1 MRYDKGHKEA
11 TRRRILEI
19 ATRQFRE
26 GGVAAV
32 GLAGLMTDA
41 GLTNGAFYGHFG
53 SKEALV
59 REAIEAALEDSQRKI
74 EASVASGAGLSGFVR
89 DYLSPR
95 HRDSPGKGCVAAALA
110 AEVARHPAGT
120 RTVFT
125 TKVAEVLSLI
135 GQHLTAGSPEE
146 RRSTAMSVYTLLVG
160 TLQIARA
167 VNDRLLSDE
176 ILANGVATVL
186 RLIATAPNHAV

>member
-11 TRRRILEI
+11 TRRKILEI

-59 REAIEAALEDSQRKI
+59 REAIDAALEDSRGKI
-74 EASVASGAGLSGFVR
+74 EAAVSSGAGLPGFVR

-95 HRDSPGKGCVAAALA
+95 HRDNPGKGCITAALV

-125 TKVAEVLSLI
+125 TKVGEVLSLI
-135 GQHLTAGSPEE
+135 GRLLPSGSADE
-146 RRSTAMSVYTLLVG
+146 RTRTAMTVYTLLVG

-167 VNDRLLSDE
+167 VNDKALSDAM
-176 ILANGVATVL
+176 LTNGVTTAL
-186 RLIATAPNHAV
+186 GFIANPR

>member
-1 MRYDKGHKEA
+1 MRYDRSHKEA
-11 TRRRILEI
+11 TRRKILEI

-74 EASVASGAGLSGFVR
+74 EAAVSSGAGLRGFVR

-95 HRDSPGKGCVAAALA
+95 HRDNPGRGCITAALV

-125 TKVAEVLSLI
+125 TKVGEVLNLI
-135 GQHLTAGSPEE
+135 GRHLPSGSPEE
-146 RRSTAMSVYTLLVG
+146 RRRTAMTVYTLLVG

-167 VNDRLLSDE
+167 VNDRQLSDAM
-176 ILANGVATVL
+176 LANGITTVL
-186 RLIATAPNHAV
+186 GLITGAR